1 MESSSLLVWLMFLQ
15 DYIQIR
21 HSNSE
26 HYVGDVSWKF
36 YSWGLSMSIC
46 PLLVIINFWSPDQGV
61 GQIHPGIIT
70 IFLLEPVSILSGG
83 HLKSKQTCCL
93 PSKVLHRFIIS
104 FSVSEID
111 YLFIC
116 LWVNFS
122 LVENCLLSIFL
133 LDFWFV
139 TFLFKKGK

>member
-1 MESSSLLVWLMFLQ
+1 MESSSLLVWLLFLQ

-21 HSNSE
+21 YSNSE

-46 PLLVIINFWSPDQGV
+46 PLLVIINFLITRSRGWPNSPLYNYYL
-61 GQIHPGIIT
+61 
-70 IFLLEPVSILSGG
+70 LLEPISTLSGG

-93 PSKVLHRFIIS
+93 PSKVLYRFIIS
-104 FSVSEID
+104 FRVSETD

-122 LVENCLLSIFL
+122 LVEDCLLSIFL
-133 LDFWFV
+133 LEFWFV
-139 TFLFKKGK
+139 TSLF

>member
-1 MESSSLLVWLMFLQ
+1 
-15 DYIQIR
+15 
-21 HSNSE
+21 
-26 HYVGDVSWKF
+26 
-36 YSWGLSMSIC
+36 MSIC
-46 PLLVIINFWSPDQGV
+46 PLLVISNFRSPDQGV

-70 IFLLEPVSILSGG
+70 IFLLEPISTLSGG
-83 HLKSKQTCCL
+83 HLKSKRTCCL